1 MSTTSAKSQEP
12 AGIADLLRSPLM
24 LSFMALSLAFAP
36 VLYAYLTQLW
46 TREYYQFFP
55 VAFATTLFLA
65 SIRTKQ
71 EADFSGNA
79 LRQSI
84 RVTALLLAV
93 SCTTIGCLRS
103 SPWLCYIGYC
113 TLFTLLLDLWKEQ
126 DTRRRLLYLALP
138 ILMTVRPPLNLDERA
153 VQRLQLVTS
162 RIASDFLNVMKID
175 HIREGNIIQ
184 PMSGV
189 PLMVAEACSG
199 VQSLFTVMF
208 IAAAI
213 GASRQYSIVRTLLLM
228 STAVFWALLMNV
240 GRVLAIAVAQVRFNQ
255 DLTTGWQH
263 DAVGYAAMGL
273 AIPFLLSTD
282 RFIQFIFG
290 GIPDDPR
297 KYDRINVFV
306 LAWNWLFTIPD
317 DSIEPMKN
325 AASGDAVWSAI
336 TSGQRKTAL
345 SVAVAVL
352 LTALPAWVLPGFF
365 RSLPTPVPA
374 SPATKAPLEATE
386 PPATGASTGKSAGV
400 TA

>member
-1 MSTTSAKSQEP
+1 
-12 AGIADLLRSPLM
+12 
-24 LSFMALSLAFAP
+24 
-36 VLYAYLTQLW
+36 
-46 TREYYQFFP
+46 
-55 VAFATTLFLA
+55 
-65 SIRTKQ
+65 
-71 EADFSGNA
+71 
-79 LRQSI
+79 
-84 RVTALLLAV
+84 
-93 SCTTIGCLRS
+93 
-103 SPWLCYIGYC
+103 
-113 TLFTLLLDLWKEQ
+113 
-126 DTRRRLLYLALP
+126 
-138 ILMTVRPPLNLDERA
+138 
-153 VQRLQLVTS
+153 
-162 RIASDFLNVMKID
+162 
-175 HIREGNIIQ
+175 
-184 PMSGV
+184 
-189 PLMVAEACSG
+189 
-199 VQSLFTVMF
+199 
-208 IAAAI
+208 
-213 GASRQYSIVRTLLLM
+213 LLLM